1 MSEYR
6 YIYYED
12 ITIDDLPSLQIPHMR
27 VFFTE
32 EFTDEELEAIADRI
46 FLHLCNFEF
55 GDARDDDEEVALPG
69 DYFGNLED
77 TMGLVVEDMA
87 SNFIDY
93 SILAPLY
100 VLLVEGVRI
109 NKRILEWIIYTFTLS
124 EKNSRINHTEKL
136 FDKSYFENLEKVFGN
151 TKHYE
156 ELKRRTSLITWQLSY
171 NLYLDTQ
178 VSEQGMKWLMFL
190 PYVNDVFNG
199 SSRKGI
205 LTAKQEALPGRS
217 KICL

>member
-1 MSEYR
+1 MSEYK
-6 YIYYED
+6 YYED

-55 GDARDDDEEVALPG
+55 GDAQDDDEEVALPG

-124 EKNSRINHTEKL
+124 EKKTRINHTEQL